1 MNVVTIIGEQLAKKD
16 TEFVYLGPLNECRN
30 CKVKTACFN
39 LKPYHTY
46 KIINIRDKK
55 HGCNVHEGPGVVVEV
70 EEQPIRTTI
79 DKKLSKGSI
88 TQLEPHICDHVFCY
102 HYDIC
107 TIQAIQ
113 KGKKYR
119 IENIFDDVSCAKNES
134 FVESDVIET

>member
-1 MNVVTIIGEQLAKKD
+1 MNVVTIIGERIAKKG

-30 CKVKTACFN
+30 CIVKTACFN
-39 LKPYHTY
+39 LKPDHTY

-88 TQLEPHICDHVFCY
+88 TQLEPHICDHVFCNY
-102 HYDIC
+102 YEIC
-107 TIQAIQ
+107 TTKAIQ
-113 KGKKYR
+113 KGNKYK
-119 IENIFDDVSCAKNES
+119 IEAIFDDVNCARKES
-134 FVESDVIET
+134 FIEADVIE